1 MKFRTLKE
9 DEIECRVGQISA
21 KGFTLLLY
29 KNARVDMDLLDE
41 TVGAGNWQRDH
52 KELKGNIYCGV
63 SIWDETKKQWI
74 TKWDCGTESNTEKEK
89 GEASDSFK
97 RACVNVGIG
106 RELYTSPFVWI
117 AGNVSKIDRNGR
129 EAYVPTIRSM
139 KVQEIGYTDDRKIN
153 RLVIIGDGE
162 VIYEFGKETPKKA
175 AKTDDANAYAWVLI
189 TAIADELRASKDEI
203 YFEMLKKYGQGELI
217 SVKTGIDISGFVK
230 YSEVAGYGK
239 VNGVEFT
246 HYRVYKGS
254 SEYDTREMSI
264 FIDGIVSE
272 AQALGID
279 TRTPEELAEMK
290 SLWENGK

>member
-106 RELYTSPFVWI
+106 RELYTAPFVWI
-117 AGNVSKIDRNGR
+117 SDHVKERNGK
-129 EAYVPTIRSM
+129 YVPDYRSM
-139 KVQEIGYTDDRKIN
+139 KVQEICYTDDRKIN

-162 VIYEFGKETPKKA
+162 VIFEYGKETPKKA
-175 AKTDDANAYAWVLI
+175 AKTDETPKVDKWGYA
-189 TAIADELRASKDEI
+189 
-203 YFEMLKKYGQGELI
+203 
-217 SVKTGIDISGFVK
+217 
-230 YSEVAGYGK
+230 
-239 VNGVEFT
+239 
-246 HYRVYKGS
+246 S
-254 SEYDTREMSI
+254 S
-264 FIDGIVSE
+264 
-272 AQALGID
+272 
-279 TRTPEELAEMK
+279 
-290 SLWENGK
+290 SL

>member
-63 SIWDETKKQWI
+63 SIWDENKKQWI

-117 AGNVSKIDRNGR
+117 SGNVSKIDRNGK

-162 VIYEFGKETPKKA
+162 VIFEYGKETPKVDKWSEEER
-175 AKTDDANAYAWVLI
+175 KV
-189 TAIADELRASKDEI
+189 
-203 YFEMLKKYGQGELI
+203 FEMG
-217 SVKTGIDISGFVK
+217 
-230 YSEVAGYGK
+230 
-239 VNGVEFT
+239 EFT
-246 HYRVYKGS
+246 EQNIGYIKTVELKYDNRYNGKTVGDLTYEEIIDLIGTTKSQWLKDRLCTYR
-254 SEYDTREMSI
+254 DFLAQTR
-264 FIDGIVSE
+264 IVSGE
-272 AQALGID
+272 EE
-279 TRTPEELAEMK
+279 TPF
-290 SLWENGK
+290 

>member
-63 SIWDETKKQWI
+63 SIWDENKKQWI

-117 AGNVSKIDRNGR
+117 SDHVKERNGK
-129 EAYVPTIRSM
+129 YVPDYRSM

-162 VIYEFGKETPKKA
+162 VIFEYGKETPKKA
-175 AKTDDANAYAWVLI
+175 VKADDTEWTDLERKVFESGEYK
-189 TAIADELRASKDEI
+189 ASEI
-203 YFEMLKKYGQGELI
+203 KSLKEIEIKYGDYHKGEKLGELDYEECCEL
-217 SVKTGIDISGFVK
+217 VGRTK
-230 YSEVAGYGK
+230 SEWLKDKAS
-239 VNGVEFT
+239 T
-246 HYRVYKGS
+246 YRDFLGEVLKA
-254 SEYDTREMSI
+254 
-264 FIDGIVSE
+264 DGITE
-272 AQALGID
+272 E
-279 TRTPEELAEMK
+279 TPF
-290 SLWENGK
+290 